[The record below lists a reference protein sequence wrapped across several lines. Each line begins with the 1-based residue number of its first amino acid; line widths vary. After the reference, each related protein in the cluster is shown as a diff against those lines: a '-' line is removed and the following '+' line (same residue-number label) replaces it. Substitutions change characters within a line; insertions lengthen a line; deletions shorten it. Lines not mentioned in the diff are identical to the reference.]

1 MKISFKHL
9 LKFIKTKPSIEEVS
23 DYLFQLVHEN
33 EIDNG
38 ILDIE
43 ITPNR
48 GDCLSIQGILREL
61 SVFYSIDFPKI
72 EYDEEIKSLDFDF
85 ENFAPLICKNISFLK
100 IEIDNITDNYK
111 DELFG
116 YFNELEIKRNNFF
129 TDISNYIS
137 YETGQPTHC
146 YDYSKIKSKKIIF
159 KEIEKDCEFN
169 SLFDKKINLTD
180 KNSVFLIDNEII
192 NLAGVM
198 GGNATACSN
207 DTLSVLVECAY
218 FNPEYIIGKSVKYDL
233 QSEAAYKFER
243 GVDRHSHDNV
253 LRRFITIVS
262 KHAKIK
268 NLEVYSQEFEEYEDR
283 TIVFDIHQLNKIL
296 GYEVASEYA
305 EELLKKLGFIFI
317 KDNIIKVPSYR
328 NDISSQNDIAEE
340 IARCIGYNNIEQ
352 KEFYIPKSRKN
363 VNLSIEQGIT
373 NLLIDNGFFEIINSP
388 FEGNN
393 ESNAIFIDNP
403 LDKNRNYLRTN
414 LKDSML
420 NALIYNERRQKDSVK
435 LFEISNVYTFSNKL
449 QSVKKLAI
457 IASGRVSKDYKNFS
471 TKINESYMQNLFS
484 EFATQNL
491 LNFELIS
498 RDGLKSK
505 LKDKIVYLEININD
519 LPDKIK
525 NYEMIAGRPNKFI
538 KYKKISEQPF
548 SSRDLSFS
556 VSSIKDIKILE
567 NYINTFEVEVLKERF
582 VFDYFKNEKTN
593 EYKIGY
599 RFIFQSHNSTI
610 TETEVEKIMDTIITE
625 STAIK
630 TVKIPGIG

>member
-23 DYLFQLVHEN
+23 DYLFQLGHEN